1 MNDFASTAWLLVL
14 IIGPLLIAI
23 AAIHGLFHRRSPR
36 VAPQSEGRDR
46 GGIVPSGEERSRFI
60 QRAALACAVLLA
72 LATFALPPLLRK
84 TTSILSSEVHRCGEA
99 HRGTPTVKLS
109 DEECALIARTVSQ
122 SGAPKSTPFQW
133 GKDVKVGQDVPSEVT
148 AQDLPPD
155 VTKAHPD
162 LVGYKYVR
170 VADDVALVDPKTTKV
185 VAFVALDV
193 GPKKA
198 PPGRD

>member
-23 AAIHGLFHRRSPR
+23 AAIYGLFHRRSPR
-36 VAPQSEGRDR
+36 EAPQSEGRDR
-46 GGIVPSGEERSRFI
+46 GGIVPSGEERSRF
-60 QRAALACAVLLA
+60 
-72 LATFALPPLLRK
+72 
-84 TTSILSSEVHRCGEA
+84 TSILSSEVHRCGEA

-162 LVGYKYVR
+162 LVGYRYVR

>member
-1 MNDFASTAWLLVL
+1 MNDFSSTAWLLVL
-14 IIGPLLIAI
+14 IIGPLLIAV
-23 AAIHGLFHRRSPR
+23 AAIYGLFHRRSPR
-36 VAPQSEGRDR
+36 VAPQSGGR

-72 LATFALPPLLRK
+72 LATFALPQLLRK

-133 GKDVKVGQDVPSEVT
+133 GKDVKVGQDGPSEVT
-148 AQDLPPD
+148 AQGLPPD

-162 LVGYKYVR
+162 LVGYRYVR

-185 VAFVALDV
+185 VAFVA
-193 GPKKA
+193 
-198 PPGRD
+198 